1 MGVRVAV
8 DFGTSSTCVA
18 VSVDDHEPQVVVVD
32 GQPLLPSAVF
42 AGPDATLFVG
52 HEAERQAAI
61 DPACYEPHPKR
72 RIAEGELLLGDR
84 VFGVPLVVRAVLD
97 RAVTEASRLADGVA
111 VDQLV
116 LTHPA
121 DWGALRTGVLR
132 SAAAGLAAEVVLLA
146 EPVAAAVFHAA
157 THPATGQD
165 GAALAVLDLGGGTVD
180 ASVVQRAGPAFR
192 VLAAKGDPG
201 FGGADIDQAVLDHI
215 GTLVGDTDAA
225 AWQTLVEG
233 RDLAAR
239 RRRRLLRHDVRGAK
253 ETLSR
258 HAYTD
263 VPLPPPF
270 PDAHLTRADLE
281 TLIGAPVNRVVDL
294 LLDTVREAGVPPAE
308 LVGVFLVGGSSRI
321 PLISRLV
328 HERSGV
334 VPTALDQP
342 ETVVA
347 RGALRAVAA
356 PDHLAPPALQPELS
370 AAPEPPTHP
379 TTPPTTV
386 PTAPP
391 TTLPKAPRTAPS
403 GAESGRAGPA
413 IPRWRTGR
421 RVALAL
427 AAAAVLPAAAGI
439 GAAVGLGSPP
449 QVAPGTKPG
458 TPAPEREIAQYDY
471 RFALPEGWKQ
481 SGAEATTRRV
491 QITPDGSA
499 PDTDLIVVQE
509 FRLDYDASADRARA
523 IRDIHRFGYDKAA
536 AQGLVTGFQDSARVA
551 GRDVVRYQEMQGHLI
566 ADWYVLLQGATEISV
581 ACQRTPDGA
590 GPVAAACDRVLTSL
604 RITA

>member
-32 GQPLLPSAVF
+32 GQPLVPSAVF

-84 VFGVPLVVRAVLD
+84 VFAVPLVVRAVLD
-97 RAVTEASRLADGVA
+97 RAVTEASRFADGVA

-132 SAAAGLAAEVVLLA
+132 AAATGLAAEVVLLA

-157 THPATGQD
+157 THPATGQT
-165 GAALAVLDLGGGTVD
+165 GATLAVLDLGGGTVD

-215 GTLVGDTDAA
+215 GTLIGGTDAA
-225 AWQTLVEG
+225 AWRTLVEG

-294 LLDTVREAGVPPAE
+294 LLDTVREAGVGPAE

-334 VPTALDQP
+334 LPTTLDQP

-356 PDHLAPPALQPELS
+356 PDHLAVLRPQPTPQPPAVPSPTTQSATRKAGES
-370 AAPEPPTHP
+370 GNAAP
-379 TTPPTTV
+379 
-386 PTAPP
+386 AM
-391 TTLPKAPRTAPS
+391 RS
-403 GAESGRAGPA
+403 R
-413 IPRWRTGR
+413 RTGR
-421 RVALAL
+421 RVALAVT
-427 AAAAVLPAAAGI
+427 AAGVLLAAAGI
-439 GAAVGLGSPP
+439 GAAVGSGSPEASAPAP
-449 QVAPGTKPG
+449 QPG
-458 TPAPEREIAQYDY
+458 TPAADREIAQYDY
-471 RFALPEGWKQ
+471 RFALPDGWAQ
-481 SGAEATTRRV
+481 SGAEAATRRV

-509 FRLDYDASADRARA
+509 SRLDYDASADRARA
-523 IRDIHRFGYDKAA
+523 IRDIHQFGYDRAA

-551 GRDVVRYQEMQGHLI
+551 GRDVVRYQESRGGVL
-566 ADWYVLLQGATEISV
+566 ADWYVLFQGPTEISV
-581 ACQRTPDGA
+581 ACQHSRDG
-590 GPVAAACDRVLTSL
+590 GSPVAAACDRVLASL
-604 RITA
+604 RVTG